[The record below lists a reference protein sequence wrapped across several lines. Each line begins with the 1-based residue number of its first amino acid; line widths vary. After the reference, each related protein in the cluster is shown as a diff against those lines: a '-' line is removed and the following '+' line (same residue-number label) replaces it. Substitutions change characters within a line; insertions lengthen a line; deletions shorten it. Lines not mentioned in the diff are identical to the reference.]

1 MMRRIVVVGASAG
14 GVEALIAL
22 AKGLPPDLG
31 VPIAVVLHVSP
42 AVPSYLPAILARS
55 GPLDSRHA
63 RDGETPEPG
72 RIYVAPPDMHM
83 LVETDAL
90 RVVRA
95 ARENG
100 HRPAIDPLFRSA
112 AQAYGS
118 GVIAVVLSGTRNDG
132 AAGVQEVAAR
142 GGAVVVQDP
151 ADAIHGS
158 MPAHAIIADNP
169 DDVVPAAQLAA
180 AVSFHLAEPLT
191 ELAQRRPWGERSG
204 R

>member
-1 MMRRIVVVGASAG
+1 MIRRIVVVGASAG

-55 GPLDSRHA
+55 GPLDARHA
-63 RDGETPEPG
+63 RDGEAPEPG

-83 LVETDAL
+83 LVETDGF
-90 RVVRA
+90 RVVREP
-95 ARENG
+95 RENG

-112 AQAYGS
+112 ARSYGP

-132 AAGVQEVAAR
+132 AAGVREVATR

-151 ADAIHGS
+151 ADAAHGS
-158 MPAHAIIADNP
+158 MPTHAILADNP
-169 DDVVPAAQLAA
+169 DDIVPAAQLAA
-180 AVSFHLAEPLT
+180 AVAFHVAGPLTGLAERQ
-191 ELAQRRPWGERSG
+191 AQG
-204 R
+204 